1 MRPAARMGLLI
12 VLTIGGILPVATF
25 LTVPSAHGMVRFNSY
40 LELQRFLLLESSCRY
55 DYGTSSGW
63 VLPETSRA
71 LPAALST
78 GYAASSA
85 DSAPVNAVPSH
96 SETNNQVSGVDE
108 LDTVKSDG
116 QYIYTVT
123 NNTVAIVDAYPVN
136 NAQLVSRISVGNQ
149 SIDGIFVSGRRLSI
163 VTEAPRNFYYGYASC
178 GGPLIFAPSSQAGM
192 VPQCMGCYN
201 RWVPEQNTSVIVY
214 DLTNHYGPTLQ
225 TTLTVNGTFVGSRR
239 IGDMVYLVSSG
250 PARYNDTLPAM
261 VLNGQR
267 TEIPV
272 TQIYHSDVGDKAFSY
287 TTVVALNMIQDNAS
301 PIVQSYLLG
310 TSSTIYVSL
319 TNIFL
324 TQPVWDG
331 SGETVIHRVSIM
343 DSKINYEASGIVPGH
358 VLNQFSMDEDNG
370 HFRVVTSN
378 NGFSVSMVTSVY
390 VLDMSM
396 KIIGA
401 LDGISPG
408 ETFHAARFMGDR
420 AYLVTFKR
428 TDPLF
433 VIDLKDP
440 AKPTLLGQ
448 LNVTGVSDYLQP
460 YDGSH
465 LIGIGKSAQDVAWEN
480 AALFLGL
487 KLSLFDVTDPHKP
500 VDLSDFTIG
509 ERGTNSPALTDQ
521 KAVLFEKSLNLLVIP
536 IEVWGQPPASGSYG
550 GYYPYSQAISQGA
563 YVFHVSPENGIVFIG
578 AISHFPDQVPVN
590 LAVSA
595 YYVTRSLYIGN
606 VLYTISGAMVKM
618 NNLTDLSSLGSIDL
632 V

>member
-1 MRPAARMGLLI
+1 MMRPAARMGLLI

-55 DYGTSSGW
+55 SYGTGYGG
-63 VLPETSRA
+63 VVPGEPARA
-71 LPAALST
+71 LPAALSL
-78 GYAASSA
+78 GSASSA
-85 DSAPVNAVPSH
+85 DSAGVNAVPSH
-96 SETNNQVSGVDE
+96 SETNNQVAGVDE

-123 NNTVAIVDAYPVN
+123 NNTIAIVDAYPVN
-136 NAQLVSRISVGNQ
+136 SARLVSRISVGNQ
-149 SIDGIFVSGRRLSI
+149 SIDGIFVRGSRLSI

-178 GGPLIFAPSSQAGM
+178 GGPLLGAGTSFAPM
-192 VPQCMGCYN
+192 VPQCLGCI
-201 RWVPEQNTSVIVY
+201 RPWVPQEQNTSLIVY
-214 DLTNHYGPTLQ
+214 DLTNHSSPTLQ
-225 TTLTVNGTFVGSRR
+225 TRLTVNGTFVGSRR
-239 IGDMVYLVSSG
+239 IGDIVYLVSSG

-261 VLNGQR
+261 VLNGR
-267 TEIPV
+267 ETEIPA

-310 TSSTIYVSL
+310 TSSTIYVSS

-331 SGETVIHRVSIM
+331 SGETAIHRISIT
-343 DSKINYEASGIVPGH
+343 DSTINYEASGIVPGH

-370 HFRVVTSN
+370 HFRVVTSSN
-378 NGFSVSMVTSVY
+378 SWSNGMTNLY
-390 VLDMSM
+390 VLDLSM
-396 KIIGA
+396 KIIGR

-408 ETFHAARFMGDR
+408 ETFHAARFMGDK

-428 TDPLF
+428 MDPLF

-440 AKPTLLGQ
+440 ANPVMLGQ

-460 YDGSH
+460 YDSSH
-465 LIGIGKSAQDVAWEN
+465 LIGIGKSAEDVAWEN
-480 AALFLGL
+480 AARFFGL
-487 KLSLFDVTDPHKP
+487 KISLFDVTDPHRP
-500 VDLSDFTIG
+500 TDLSDFTIG

-536 IEVWGQPPASGSYG
+536 IEVWGQGPSN
-550 GYYPYSQAISQGA
+550 GYYPYTQAVSQGA
-563 YVFHVSPENGIVFIG
+563 YVFQVSSEHGIAFRG
-578 AISHFPDQVPVN
+578 AISHFPDQVPVDRV
-590 LAVSA
+590 VSA

-618 NNLTDLSSLGSIDL
+618 NSLTDLSSLGSVNL

>member
-1 MRPAARMGLLI
+1 MMRPAARMGLLI
-12 VLTIGGILPVATF
+12 VLTIGGVLPMATF

-55 DYGTSSGW
+55 NYGNGYSW
-63 VLPETSRA
+63 VAPTA
-71 LPAALST
+71 GPAALANRFS
-78 GYAASSA
+78 ANSA
-85 DSAPVNAVPSH
+85 DSAGVNAVPSH
-96 SETNNQVSGVDE
+96 SETNNQVAGVDE

-214 DLTNHYGPTLQ
+214 DLTNHSSPTLQ

-261 VLNGQR
+261 VLNGR
-267 TEIPV
+267 KTEIPV
-272 TQIYHSDVGDKAFSY
+272 TQIYHSDVGDKTFSY
-287 TTVVALNMIQDNAS
+287 TMVVALNMIQDNAS

-331 SGETVIHRVSIM
+331 SGDTVIHRISIT
-343 DSKINYEASGIVPGH
+343 DSTINYEASGIVPGH
-358 VLNQFSMDEDNG
+358 VLNQFSMDEYNG

-378 NGFSVSMVTSVY
+378 NGFSVSMATSVY
-390 VLDMSM
+390 VL
-396 KIIGA
+396 
-401 LDGISPG
+401 
-408 ETFHAARFMGDR
+408 
-420 AYLVTFKR
+420 
-428 TDPLF
+428 
-433 VIDLKDP
+433 
-440 AKPTLLGQ
+440 
-448 LNVTGVSDYLQP
+448 
-460 YDGSH
+460 
-465 LIGIGKSAQDVAWEN
+465 
-480 AALFLGL
+480 
-487 KLSLFDVTDPHKP
+487 
-500 VDLSDFTIG
+500 
-509 ERGTNSPALTDQ
+509 
-521 KAVLFEKSLNLLVIP
+521 
-536 IEVWGQPPASGSYG
+536 
-550 GYYPYSQAISQGA
+550 
-563 YVFHVSPENGIVFIG
+563 
-578 AISHFPDQVPVN
+578 
-590 LAVSA
+590 
-595 YYVTRSLYIGN
+595 
-606 VLYTISGAMVKM
+606 
-618 NNLTDLSSLGSIDL
+618 
-632 V
+632 

>member
-1 MRPAARMGLLI
+1 MMRPAARMGLLI
-12 VLTIGGILPVATF
+12 ILTIGGILPVATF

-55 DYGTSSGW
+55 NYGNGYGW
-63 VLPETSRA
+63 VAPTA
-71 LPAALST
+71 GPAALANRFS
-78 GYAASSA
+78 ANSA
-85 DSAPVNAVPSH
+85 DSSPVNAVPSH
-96 SETNNQVSGVDE
+96 SETNNQVAGVDE

-116 QYIYTVT
+116 QYVYTVT
-123 NNTVAIVDAYPVN
+123 NNTIAIVDAYPVN

-149 SIDGIFVSGRRLSI
+149 SIDGIFVSGSRLSI

-178 GGPLIFAPSSQAGM
+178 GGPLLGAGTSFAPM
-192 VPQCMGCYN
+192 VPQCLGCI
-201 RWVPEQNTSVIVY
+201 RPWVPQEQNTSLIVY
-214 DLTNHYGPTLQ
+214 DLTNHSSPTLQ
-225 TTLTVNGTFVGSRR
+225 TRLTVNGTFVGSRR
-239 IGDMVYLVSSG
+239 IGDIVYLVSSG

-261 VLNGQR
+261 VLNGR
-267 TEIPV
+267 KTEIPA

-287 TTVVALNMIQDNAS
+287 TMVVALNMIQDNAS

-310 TSSTIYVSL
+310 TSSTIYVSS

-331 SGETVIHRVSIM
+331 SGETAIHRISIT
-343 DSKINYEASGIVPGH
+343 DSTINYQASGIVPGH

-521 KAVLFEKSLNLLVIP
+521 KAVLVEKSLNLLVIP

-563 YVFHVSPENGIVFIG
+563 YVFHVSSENGIVFIG

>member
-1 MRPAARMGLLI
+1 MMRPVARMGLLI
-12 VLTIGGILPVATF
+12 VLTVGGILPVATF
-25 LTVPSAHGMVRFNSY
+25 LTVPAAHGMVKFNSY

-55 DYGTSSGW
+55 DYGAGNSW
-63 VLPETSRA
+63 VYPAKAPPLA
-71 LPAALST
+71 LATRYSAVST
-78 GYAASSA
+78 
-85 DSAPVNAVPSH
+85 DSAPANAVPTH
-96 SETNNQVSGVDE
+96 SETNNQVAGVDE

-201 RWVPEQNTSVIVY
+201 RWVPPEQNTSVIVY
-214 DLTNHYGPTLQ
+214 DLTNHSSPTLQ
-225 TTLTVNGTFVGSRR
+225 TTVTVNGTFVGARR

-267 TEIPV
+267 IEVPV

-287 TTVVALNMIQDNAS
+287 TTVVALNMKQDNAS
-301 PIVQSYLLG
+301 PKVQSYLLG
-310 TSSTIYVSL
+310 TSSTIYVSS

-331 SGETVIHRVSIM
+331 SGETAIHRISIT
-343 DSKINYEASGIVPGH
+343 DSTINYEASGIVPGH

-370 HFRVVTSN
+370 HFRVVTSSN
-378 NGFSVSMVTSVY
+378 SWSNGMTNLY
-390 VLDMSM
+390 VLELSM
-396 KIIGA
+396 MIIGR

-428 TDPLF
+428 MDPLF
-433 VIDLKDP
+433 VLDLKDP
-440 AKPTLLGQ
+440 ANPTMLGQ

-460 YDGSH
+460 YDSSH
-465 LIGIGKSAQDVAWEN
+465 MIGIGKSAEDVAWEN
-480 AALFLGL
+480 AARFFGL
-487 KLSLFDVTDPHKP
+487 KISLFDVTDPHRP
-500 VDLSDFTIG
+500 TDLSDFTIG
-509 ERGTNSPALTDQ
+509 ERGTSSPALTDA
-521 KAVLFEKSLNLLVIP
+521 KAVLFDRSLNLLVIP
-536 IEVWGQPPASGSYG
+536 IEVWGQGPSN
-550 GYYPYSQAISQGA
+550 GYYPHTQAVSQGA
-563 YVFHVSPENGIVFIG
+563 YVFQVSSEHGIVFRG
-578 AISHFPDQVPVN
+578 AISHFPSQVPVDRI
-590 LAVSA
+590 VTA

-606 VLYTISGAMVKM
+606 VLYTISAAMVKM
-618 NNLTDLSSLGSIDL
+618 NSLTDLSPLGSVNL